1 MNYIIWGVR
10 IITFAIIPLIVKYVF
25 LLAYSNDFKLYEK
38 DGSIKICFPV
48 LFKLIIVVTLPFCCW
63 ICDSQYQVD
72 QDFIDVLIVLPLFL
86 LNLFGA
92 LYICATK
99 VKVKDEWDYLEY
111 RNLFFIT
118 KKIFYKDISYIQKK
132 KKAIF
137 LYMKNNKRI
146 YLEEELENI
155 QFLFSMFGKNKVT
168 VKKAIK

>member
-10 IITFAIIPLIVKYVF
+10 IITLAIIPLIVKYVF

-38 DGSIKICFPV
+38 DGTIKIGFPV
-48 LFKLIIVVTLPFCCW
+48 LFKLIIVGALPLCCW
-63 ICDSQYQVD
+63 ICDSQYKID
-72 QDFIDVLIVLPLFL
+72 RDFIDVLIVLPLFL

-92 LYICATK
+92 LYICATR
-99 VKVKDEWDYLEY
+99 VKVKDDWEYFEY
-111 RNLFFIT
+111 RNIFLIT
-118 KKIFYKDISYIQKK
+118 KKIYYKDISYVQKK

-146 YLEEELENI
+146 FLEEDLENI
-155 QFLFSMFGKNKVT
+155 HFLFSMFGKNKVT